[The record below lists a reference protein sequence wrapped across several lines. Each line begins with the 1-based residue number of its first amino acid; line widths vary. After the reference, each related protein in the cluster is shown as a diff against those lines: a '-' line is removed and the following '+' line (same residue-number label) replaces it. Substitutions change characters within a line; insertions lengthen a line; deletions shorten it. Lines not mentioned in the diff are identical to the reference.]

1 MERRRR
7 RRGLKHAALLAAIV
21 AIFLAVAPRTW
32 GAEGTASSSKD
43 DIFVPK
49 PLNLLIPLLDS
60 EQGRRLFVSKGCVIC
75 HSINGVGGRV
85 APSLDAADRAP
96 LVNPFVFA
104 ADMLRGAEA
113 MIALQRQN
121 LGYLIELTGE
131 ELANITGFAYD
142 SFQQAQF
149 REREIPEIMRELM
162 ESLSRQ

>member
-1 MERRRR
+1 M
-7 RRGLKHAALLAAIV
+7 
-21 AIFLAVAPRTW
+21 
-32 GAEGTASSSKD
+32 
-43 DIFVPK
+43 
-49 PLNLLIPLLDS
+49 
-60 EQGRRLFVSKGCVIC
+60 IC

-121 LGYLIELTGE
+121 LGYRIELTGE